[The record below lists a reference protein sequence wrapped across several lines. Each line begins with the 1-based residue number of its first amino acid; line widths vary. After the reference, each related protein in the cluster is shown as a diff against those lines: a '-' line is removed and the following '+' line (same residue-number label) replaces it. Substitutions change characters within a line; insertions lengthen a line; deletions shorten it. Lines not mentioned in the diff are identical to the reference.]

1 MCVVDEMLIFIF
13 ISSALVNFYEIVG
26 NRGDLLSKQEN
37 DEFYDKLMKI
47 NDETSQVEGH
57 SRWHSSTRN
66 ELEEFRKS
74 CDSMKN

>member
-1 MCVVDEMLIFIF
+1 MCAVDEMLIFIF

-66 ELEEFRKS
+66 ELAKFRKS